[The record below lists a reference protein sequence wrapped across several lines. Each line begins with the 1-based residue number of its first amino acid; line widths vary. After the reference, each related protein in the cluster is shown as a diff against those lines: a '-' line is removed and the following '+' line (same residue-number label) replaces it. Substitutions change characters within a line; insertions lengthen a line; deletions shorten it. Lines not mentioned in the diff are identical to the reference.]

1 MLIGGCQVE
10 ERGKHRLEMIDRKQL
25 SLQGVQHV
33 GTFDENEITLDTN
46 MGYVQLKGEGMHIT
60 QLNLDNGDL
69 TVEGYINSIEY
80 IEGKT
85 AKGGKGKG
93 ILNRLL
99 K

>member
-1 MLIGGCQVE
+1 ME
-10 ERGKHRLEMIDRKQL
+10 ERGKHVVEMMDRKII
-25 SLQGVQHV
+25 SLTGVQHV

-46 MGYVQLKGEGMHIT
+46 MGYVTLKGEGMHIS

-80 IEGKT
+80 IEGKS
-85 AKGGKGKG
+85 AKGGRAKGKS
-93 ILNRLL
+93 ILNRIL